1 MQKGDRNKEI
11 LASLGLAAWNDM
23 QVKAHETIQQSKE
36 TLLLAP
42 TGSGK
47 TLAYL
52 LPVYHAM
59 KKTQTGVQALV
70 LVPSRELALQIEAVW
85 KKMGTGFKVNTAYGG
100 HLLQTELQNLS
111 EPPALLVGTP
121 GRIADHLTR
130 GSFNP
135 NGIHTLVL
143 DEFDKSLALGFEK
156 EMFFILGQLKQ
167 VNKRVLV
174 SATAAVEIPEFTR
187 VTNPVVLDY
196 ITNQQAAENAIV
208 FKTVISDDKDKLDT
222 LYQLLCYLGAEPT
235 IVFCNYREATERTA
249 KAMAEMDI
257 ENAYFHG
264 GLEQEEREQT
274 LARFR
279 NGSVQFLIATD
290 LAARGLD
297 IPQVRNIVHY
307 HIPSTPEEFIHRNGR
322 TARMNATGTAYILL
336 NAEERLPE
344 YVDAETEQITL
355 PIDSAVPPEPQ
366 WTTIYISGGKK
377 DKLNKV
383 DIAGFFMKVGG
394 LQKDELGL
402 LEVKDFISYAAVK
415 RDKVKSLLQA
425 IRDEK
430 MKGQKYK
437 IAIAR

>member
-1 MQKGDRNKEI
+1 MQKGDRNKEL
-11 LASLGLAAWNDM
+11 LANLELTAWNAM
-23 QVKAHETIQQSKE
+23 QTKAQETIQHEKE

-52 LPVYHAM
+52 VPVYQTL
-59 KKTQTGVQALV
+59 KKTQNGVQALV

-85 KKMGTGFKVNTAYGG
+85 KKMGTGYKVNTAYGG

-130 GSFNP
+130 GSVSP

-143 DEFDKSLALGFEK
+143 DEFDKSLALGFEQ
-156 EMFFILGQLKQ
+156 EMSFILNQLKQ

-187 VTNPVVLDY
+187 VKEPVILDF
-196 ITNQQAAENAIV
+196 ITDHAPAENALI
-208 FKTVISDDKDKLDT
+208 FKAIISEDKDKIEKLF
-222 LYQLLCYLGAEPT
+222 QLLCYVGSEPT

-249 KAMAEMDI
+249 KAMEEMGI

-264 GLEQEEREQT
+264 GLEQGEREQT

-297 IPQVRNIVHY
+297 IPQVRNIIHY

-336 NAEERLPE
+336 NTEEVLPD
-344 YVDAETEQITL
+344 YVTETPEEITITEDSPL
-355 PIDSAVPPEPQ
+355 PAEPQ
-366 WTTIYISGGKK
+366 WTTLYISGGKK
-377 DKLNKV
+377 NKLNKI
-383 DIAGFFMKVGG
+383 DIVGFFSKIGG
-394 LQKDELGL
+394 LQKEELGL
-402 LEVKDFISYAAVK
+402 IEVKDYISYAAVK
-415 RDKVKSLLQA
+415 RDKVSSLLQLV
-425 IRDEK
+425 REEK

-437 IAIAR
+437 IAVAR